1 VDYAT
6 TLDYLY
12 GLQRF
17 GVKLGL
23 HNMQTLCRRIPSL
36 QKPLACVHVAGTNGK
51 GSVSMMLAEILRHA
65 GLTVGLYTSPHLLC
79 FNERIRIN
87 GTPVSQD
94 QIIHYA
100 EIVRRAAAGIPA
112 TFFEVTTA
120 MALLAFRQQPVD
132 IAVIETGLGGRLDA
146 TNIIHPQLC
155 LVTPISQDH
164 AEQLGESL
172 SAIAG
177 EKAGIFK
184 PGVPVVIGKQPPE
197 ALAVLRERAAAC
209 GAMVVQAGAD
219 YCWQGE
225 GDTIDFALHGEC
237 LDRLPCPLAGR
248 HQKDNFAQ
256 AIAAAM
262 GLRKQGVPIPDLAV
276 RSAGRTT
283 VWPGR
288 LEWLGAER
296 KVLTDV
302 AHNQAGMAS
311 MVAYLEEVGL
321 HRVQLIVGLSG
332 GRDPEKVLLPLEKI
346 AGAVYAV
353 PISDGNGIAPSRIVT
368 WAHAHQLK
376 AKACDSV
383 VAALEEA
390 LQHADVSH
398 PVVVCGS
405 IYLVAELQQCLR
417 AGQFRFL
424 RDCSDCC

>member
-1 VDYAT
+1 MDYAT

-23 HNMQTLCRRIPSL
+23 HNMQALCRRLPPL
-36 QKPLACVHVAGTNGK
+36 QEPLACVHVAGTNGK

-94 QIIHYA
+94 QIIHSA

-120 MALLAFRQQPVD
+120 MALLTFRQKSVD

-184 PGVPVVIGKQPPE
+184 QGVPVVIGKQPPQ
-197 ALAVLRERAAAC
+197 ALAVLRERAGAC
-209 GAMVVQAGAD
+209 RAMVVEAGAD
-219 YCWQGE
+219 YRWQGE
-225 GDTIDFALHGEC
+225 GDTIDFALHGER
-237 LDRLPCPLAGR
+237 LGRLPCPLVGR

-262 GLRKQGVPIPDLAV
+262 VLRTQGVPIPEPAV
-276 RSAGRTT
+276 RAAGRTT

-288 LEWLGAER
+288 LEWLSAER
-296 KVLTDV
+296 TVLTDV

-311 MVAYLEEVGL
+311 LVGYLEELGL
-321 HRVQLIVGLSG
+321 HGIHLIVGLSG

-353 PISDGNGIAPSRIVT
+353 PISDGNGIDPSRIVT

-376 AKACDSV
+376 TKACDSV
-383 VAALEEA
+383 VTALEEA
-390 LQHADVSH
+390 LRHADANH

-405 IYLVAELQQCLR
+405 IYLVAELQRCLR
-417 AGQFRFL
+417 AGQLSF
-424 RDCSDCC
+424 ST